1 MEKTFK
7 KIVSAVVSTVLGF
20 SMITASQVFAKDG
33 SKGDVQATNST
44 CLAIVPSKGGSTSL
58 QSMASDGRYIYV
70 AKVNLKGDEDG
81 SEARIYRYD
90 TNGGNCKLITNKN
103 GKEYGNFGHAGDMT
117 AINYK
122 GDTYLLVLEK
132 IGKAALDRKIRDK
145 EVKIG
150 KKANVEKIK
159 DYSSNKYTIVH
170 ILKVNNNNYEELQ
183 TILVETEIGSIAADF
198 RDANN
203 SSEQKK
209 KLYLRTGKTI
219 YKGSINM
226 NNWNMVLDNSF
237 KLNFDVGGCTT
248 SQGMCHYGSNS
259 CNQLDFVYSFN
270 KNSGDKKKN
279 IIVEYYLDKGTY
291 AVFPINTNST
301 KVDRF
306 ELESCVYIGTTL
318 YCCTDSQKGNYNYD
332 AIYKTSY

>member
-7 KIVSAVVSTVLGF
+7 KIVSAVASIVLGF
-20 SMITASQVFAKDG
+20 SMITTSQVFAANG
-33 SKGDVQATNST
+33 NVGDVQATNST
-44 CLAIVPSKGGSTSL
+44 CLAIVPSNGKSTSL
-58 QSMASDGRYIYV
+58 QSMASDGQYIYV
-70 AKVNLKGDEDG
+70 VKVNISNND
-81 SEARIYRYD
+81 EARIYRYD
-90 TNGGNCKLITNKN
+90 KNGRNYKLIKNQN
-103 GKEYGNFGHAGDMT
+103 GKEYGDFGHAGDMT
-117 AINYK
+117 AVKYGGK
-122 GDTYLLVLEK
+122 TYLLILEK
-132 IGKAALDRKIRDK
+132 IDKYLILDQIAAGKEK
-145 EVKIG
+145 V
-150 KKANVEKIK
+150 KKATISKGLQNN
-159 DYSSNKYTIVH
+159 SQTKYTKVH
-170 ILKVNNNNYEELQ
+170 VLELNNNNYKELS

-203 SSEQKK
+203 SSGQNK
-209 KLYLRTGKTI
+209 KLYLRTGKKI
-219 YKGSINM
+219 YEGSINM
-226 NNWNMVLDNSF
+226 NNWKMALDKSYEL
-237 KLNFDVGGCTT
+237 KFDVGGCTT
-248 SQGMCHYGSNS
+248 PQGMCHYGSNS